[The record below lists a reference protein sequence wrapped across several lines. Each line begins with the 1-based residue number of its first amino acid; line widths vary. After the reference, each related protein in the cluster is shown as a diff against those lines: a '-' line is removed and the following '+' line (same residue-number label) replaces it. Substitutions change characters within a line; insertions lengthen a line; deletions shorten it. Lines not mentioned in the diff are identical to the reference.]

1 MSKAPLAPA
10 SNDAAAYL
18 DRLSDDR
25 RRLMLADLTTA
36 VNARAQLHQLRS
48 LRAGTEPNG
57 RKPRTMKQR
66 IADREQR
73 ALVCL
78 RELQVHAR
86 VLITDP
92 QEKRETLAMVRRV
105 FVTISHH
112 TAAQQVVHG
121 NPSHRPDDEQF
132 RADCQRAMKRY
143 RVTATEAA
151 RVIVRDIAPTLGQKA
166 REDLIRP
173 SIWDEAE
180 QITHLADR
188 LRPKNR
194 TKARR

>member
-1 MSKAPLAPA
+1 MTLRSELT
-10 SNDAAAYL
+10 AA
-18 DRLSDDR
+18 
-25 RRLMLADLTTA
+25 
-36 VNARAQLHQLRS
+36 VHARALLHLVRQ

-73 ALVCL
+73 ALTCL
-78 RELQVHAR
+78 RALQVHAR
-86 VLITDP
+86 LLITDP
-92 QEKRETLAMVRRV
+92 QEKRETLAMLRRV
-105 FVTISHH
+105 WITLRRH
-112 TAAQQVVHG
+112 TAARQAVHG
-121 NPSHRPDDEQF
+121 NPSHRPDDDQF
-132 RADCQRAMKRY
+132 RADCQRAMTRY
-143 RVTATEAA
+143 RVTPTEAA
-151 RVIVRDIAPTLGQKA
+151 RLIVQDIAPSLPQKA